1 MMDSKSAGFRL
12 PDIWDDDD
20 AMYSLMQPIRRSKV
34 IDPVNYNAKITFW
47 KRILLSYAKDH
58 KAFVICKQSLQKL
71 FTRHFPVEGIDLY
84 PQSLGEVISDL
95 VSEGVLGPVTPNRS
109 ILGNMFT
116 AFSNVVHRP
125 ISWAYHY
132 LIGQP
137 SSNPLETDTSSQ
149 QFVFSQFAENSA
161 VEFLSWFH
169 DNYRDQRLLP
179 HSAAYDLEL
188 FNSALSNFY
197 SHVATREYIFDLL
210 SNIKHCV
217 SVETTSTSDS
227 QPIQII
233 RVGEDINSRP
243 NKPTN
248 PDAAKIESSALSGIV
263 QLKSTIKQL
272 ENEEKRLETVIDQR
286 RSHIKSLLL
295 DKRNSEAKSLLRRTK
310 VLEKSLEQKQLQ
322 LNNLET
328 MLIDIESATENRNIV
343 LVLNSVNEALRQAVG
358 GSNSLSKAEGVMN
371 DVMDRIQESQEISDV
386 VSSFGRTSIGLE
398 DMSDLEQE
406 LDNFLVE
413 PKKPSPPGK
422 TPPSFDDLEAEL
434 AALKLVTD
442 DVASLTDQNS
452 SSKQNRIIIDK

>member
-1 MMDSKSAGFRL
+1 MCAIANEFHPYHSQFL
-12 PDIWDDDD
+12 
-20 AMYSLMQPIRRSKV
+20 
-34 IDPVNYNAKITFW
+34 ITG
-47 KRILLSYAKDH
+47 YDNH
-58 KAFVICKQSLQKL
+58 
-71 FTRHFPVEGIDLY
+71 
-84 PQSLGEVISDL
+84 SDL
-95 VSEGVLGPVTPNRS
+95 NYAVYTHKHGSVQFSVNSSIDAVLWLDCPQFPAYSCTRRY
-109 ILGNMFT
+109 
-116 AFSNVVHRP
+116 RP
-125 ISWAYHY
+125 SS
-132 LIGQP
+132 QP
-137 SSNPLETDTSSQ
+137 SSNPLETDTSGQ

-179 HSAAYDLEL
+179 HSAVYDLEL

-272 ENEEKRLETVIDQR
+272 ENEEKRLETVIEQR

-343 LVLNSVNEALRQAVG
+343 HVLNSVNEALRQAVG
-358 GSNSLSKAEGVMN
+358 GSNALSKAEGVMN

-422 TPPSFDDLEAEL
+422 TQPSFDDLEAEL

-442 DVASLTDQNS
+442 EVASLTDQNS

>member
-1 MMDSKSAGFRL
+1 
-12 PDIWDDDD
+12 
-20 AMYSLMQPIRRSKV
+20 MQPIRRSKV

-109 ILGNMFT
+109 ILGN
-116 AFSNVVHRP
+116 
-125 ISWAYHY
+125 I
-132 LIGQP
+132 QP
-137 SSNPLETDTSSQ
+137 SSNPLETDTSGQ

-179 HSAAYDLEL
+179 HSAVYDLEL

-217 SVETTSTSDS
+217 SVETTPASDS

-272 ENEEKRLETVIDQR
+272 ENEEKRLETVIEQR

-358 GSNSLSKAEGVMN
+358 GSNALSKAEGVMN

-413 PKKPSPPGK
+413 PKKPSPGK
-422 TPPSFDDLEAEL
+422 TQPSFGDLEAEL

-442 DVASLTDQNS
+442 EVASLTDQNS